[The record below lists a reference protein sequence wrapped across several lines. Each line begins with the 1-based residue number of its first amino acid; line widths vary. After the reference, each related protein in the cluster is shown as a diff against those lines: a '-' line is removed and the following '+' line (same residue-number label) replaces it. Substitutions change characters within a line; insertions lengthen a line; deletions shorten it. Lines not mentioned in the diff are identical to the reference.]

1 MHVLILSVRR
11 SFPRTSFGC
20 PPHLKKRKL
29 EAASSELSTGAAVLS
44 VPSKMFSATE
54 SKDEES
60 TAAKRRKK
68 SVTTTEES
76 RREADSPPKQ
86 LVLPQKKRVIP
97 ATSPAKKK
105 QSTTTASAD
114 EPVDDETL
122 IRETEAALK
131 SLSGSWPGPRGSA
144 YPRGM
149 PDHNESPTFENLFEE
164 KKANAKLSP
173 TPSATTSGEGAT
185 SSIKDVITLRDPHSE
200 DKSPKSSPL
209 PPSSTKNSKGT
220 AKSMNELENLMKIE
234 NDCASIQNTGIKG
247 RKHLSSGIK
256 LEGAAQYEPP
266 DFNELVDDSSNELE
280 IDMSDPCAD
289 RDTDG
294 DDKMEDGKLRRH
306 KELSDES
313 SKRSR
318 YGDLQTSNQPGY
330 VQSTYGSSQSF
341 SSASSAFR
349 PPNVDPNKTQA
360 QRAAATG
367 GASGMPLPPLG
378 PFPAEATFVG
388 YPETIPNAPSTT
400 TTNTLSSESDKLSRG
415 GNPPIKPIST
425 VSSSPKEP
433 STLSTNTTE
442 ASSVGKAPATS
453 SVSVAS
459 PDTKQYTILQ
469 PAAGSRAASALQDI
483 ASREG
488 VQVVSAV
495 SSGGPST
502 TTPSQPSPSQH
513 SQQSATV
520 ASTSSAANQPYDRST
535 GTLSP
540 TSMGRG

>member
-1 MHVLILSVRR
+1 MHVILLYVRR

-29 EAASSELSTGAAVLS
+29 EAASSELPTGAAVLS

-54 SKDEES
+54 AKEEES

-76 RREADSPPKQ
+76 RRDADSPPKP
-86 LVLPQKKRVIP
+86 LILPQKKRVIP

-105 QSTTTASAD
+105 QLAAASAD

-209 PPSSTKNSKGT
+209 PASSTKSSKGS

-234 NDCASIQNTGIKG
+234 NDCVSIQNTGIKG

-256 LEGAAQYEPP
+256 IEGTAQYEPP

-294 DDKMEDGKLRRH
+294 DDKLDDGSSKLRRH
-306 KELSDES
+306 KELSEDS

-318 YGDLQTSNQPGY
+318 YGELQTNQPGY
-330 VQSTYGSSQSF
+330 VQSTYGSSQPF

-349 PPNVDPNKTQA
+349 PPNVDTNKA
-360 QRAAATG
+360 QRAAAAG
-367 GASGMPLPPLG
+367 GGSGMPLPTLG

-388 YPETIPNAPSTT
+388 YPETLPNIPSTT
-400 TTNTLSSESDKLSRG
+400 TTNTMSSESDKLSRG
-415 GNPPIKPIST
+415 GNPPIKPISAT
-425 VSSSPKEP
+425 SSSPKEP

-442 ASSVGKAPATS
+442 ASSVGKPPTTS

-502 TTPSQPSPSQH
+502 TTPSQPSLSQH

-520 ASTSSAANQPYDRST
+520 ASTSSVANQPYDRST